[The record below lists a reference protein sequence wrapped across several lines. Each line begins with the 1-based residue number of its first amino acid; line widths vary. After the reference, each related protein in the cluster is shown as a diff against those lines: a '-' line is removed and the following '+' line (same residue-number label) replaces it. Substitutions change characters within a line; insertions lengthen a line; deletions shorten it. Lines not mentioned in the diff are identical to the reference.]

1 VSFFPNDFILKHPQ
15 EALIDTRQQVLL
27 LQEQIQKLK
36 EQNSFSSSQID
47 VERKEIERRKESLAS
62 SEVALDAAQHQL
74 RNAHLEIEVWLD
86 SRHLEL

>member
-1 VSFFPNDFILKHPQ
+1 MKHQQ

-36 EQNSFSSSQID
+36 QQNFFASSKID
-47 VERKEIERRKESLAS
+47 AELLEIERRKESLAS

-74 RNAHLEIEVWLD
+74 RNAHLEIEVCLGC
-86 SRHLEL
+86 LEVTF

>member
-1 VSFFPNDFILKHPQ
+1 MKHQQ

-36 EQNSFSSSQID
+36 EQNAFSSSQID
-47 VERKEIERRKESLAS
+47 AERTEIERRKESLAS

-74 RNAHLEIEVWLD
+74 RNAHLEIEVWLG
-86 SRHLEL
+86 SHLL

>member
-1 VSFFPNDFILKHPQ
+1 MKHQQ

-36 EQNSFSSSQID
+36 EQNAFSSSQID
-47 VERKEIERRKESLAS
+47 AERIEIERRKESLAS

-74 RNAHLEIEVWLD
+74 RNAHLEIEVWHG
-86 SRHLEL
+86 SRLLQI